1 MTRTFRLKDS
11 QALRD
16 SRLRFIFKRE
26 TSAARVFYSLEADER
41 FAASARQVK
50 REQLAEAMASATT
63 RLYARQETL
72 TLEAPIP
79 FDGIHFPTCEILCSC
94 CSDESCPDYPNGN
107 DVWDPSRVEGGFFVV
122 DDSVNS

>member
-16 SRLRFIFKRE
+16 SRLRYLFKRE

-50 REQLAEAMASATT
+50 RSQLADAMASATT
-63 RLYARQETL
+63 RLYEAQEAL
-72 TLEAPIP
+72 TLQAPIP
-79 FDGIHFPTCEILCSC
+79 FDGYHFPTCEILCSR
-94 CSDESCPDYPNGN
+94 CSDESCPDHPSGN
-107 DVWDPSRVEGGFFVV
+107 DAYDSSRVEGGFFVV
-122 DDSVNS
+122 DDSVSS